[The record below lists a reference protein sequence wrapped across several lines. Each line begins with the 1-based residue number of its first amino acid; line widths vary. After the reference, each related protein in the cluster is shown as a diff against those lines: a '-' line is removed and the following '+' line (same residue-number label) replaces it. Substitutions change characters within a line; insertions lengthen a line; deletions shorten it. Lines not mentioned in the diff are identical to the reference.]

1 MMHALL
7 LSLALSQTVYEWIDS
22 KGESHFTDDVST
34 IPKGAKRRT
43 TEGTAPVVETKS
55 TPSKP
60 ATAKPVVAAP
70 APDKCAAAQARVADV
85 ERRLGAA
92 RATAAQAAQ
101 QKDATSCQALL
112 RTHGQPAYAQCM
124 MKQSEPAAPS
134 AIPALEQELEQAKE
148 ALRRTQIDG
157 C

>member
-1 MMHALL
+1 MVHALL
-7 LSLALSQTVYEWIDS
+7 VSLALSQTVYEWIDS

-55 TPSKP
+55 AP
-60 ATAKPVVAAP
+60 AKPVPVKSAVTP
-70 APDKCAAAQARVADV
+70 APDKCVAAQARVADV

-124 MKQSEPAAPS
+124 MKQAEPAAPS
-134 AIPALEQELEQAKE
+134 AVPALEQELEQAKE